1 MSKNTLSQISPLQ
14 PYLHTNYKEAK
25 SNSSIEN
32 MITTLKI
39 IRWHPQY
46 LSKISTCVY
55 DRMYQERQAFYD
67 DRMASTELT
76 HQLRYKET
84 SDKQNAK
91 MI

>member
-1 MSKNTLSQISPLQ
+1 M
-14 PYLHTNYKEAK
+14 
-25 SNSSIEN
+25 
-32 MITTLKI
+32 

-55 DRMYQERQAFYD
+55 NRMYQERQAFYD